1 MSDVTKFFAIAL
13 NSALAI
19 IVIGIVV
26 NYDPMRAAI
35 DHAVL
40 VAIMSE

>member
-1 MSDVTKFFAIAL
+1 MSAITRFV
-13 NSALAI
+13 ALAANTALFVI
-19 IVIGIVV
+19 ILGIVIT
-26 NYDPMRAAI
+26 YDPMKAAI

>member
-19 IVIGIVV
+19 VIIGMVV
-26 NYDPMRAAI
+26 NYDPMQAAI